1 MTEPTD
7 DETNPAR
14 ITERGRAELARGGE
28 SAARFAARSRSESTE
43 RTYKGRLEHFAAWCA
58 SVGFESKPPVSPEL
72 VATYISRC
80 ADAGQSPGTIRV
92 ALSAISKA
100 HQLMG
105 EPTPTQS
112 PIVKDVWS
120 GIRRT
125 LGMAPK
131 YQADAL
137 SPKELR
143 LMVRAVPAG
152 PLQLRDRALLLAGF
166 AGCFRGSEVRT
177 LDVENVKTDPD
188 GLTLYL
194 RKSKGDQ
201 EGHGESVAVPF
212 GSDRV
217 TCPVR
222 AINAWLD
229 ASALKTGPLF
239 PSVRGRRLARRDVNR
254 IVKRCAKRAGLTGRI
269 SGHSLRAGLITTAAK
284 AGRSLPSIQRQSR
297 HKDIGTL
304 MGYVRQADAFEDNA
318 AAGIGL

>member
-1 MTEPTD
+1 MGHTQEGD
-7 DETNPAR
+7 DETGA
-14 ITERGRAELARGGE
+14 IAERGRQQLARAGE
-28 SAARFAARSRSESTE
+28 AAARCAAASRSENTQKA
-43 RTYKGRLEHFAAWCA
+43 YKGRLEHFAAGCA
-58 SVGFESKPPVSPEL
+58 SVGFESKPPVPPEL
-72 VATYISRC
+72 VATYISHC
-80 ADAGQSPGTIRV
+80 ADSGQSPGTIRV

-105 EPTPTQS
+105 EPTPTQTA
-112 PIVKDVWS
+112 VVRDVWS

-143 LMVRAVPAG
+143 AMVRAVPDG

-177 LDVENVKTDPD
+177 LDVENVKPDPD
-188 GLTLYL
+188 GLVLYL

-201 EGHGESVAVPF
+201 EGHGESVGVPF
-212 GSDRV
+212 GSDPV

-229 ASALKTGPLF
+229 ASGLKTGPLF

-254 IVKRCAKRAGLTGRI
+254 IVKRCAKRAGLVGRI

-304 MGYVRQADAFEDNA
+304 MGYVRQADVLKDNA